1 MLITHQISQP
11 LEIFVI
17 LNQNQRLD
25 PPCPPCEPSNNT
37 RCARSAAAV
46 LWEAKST
53 ARSLR
58 RPSGPRRAC
67 LEEFV
72 FSKTKRIGFPKKNAS
87 LLSLQNVHWRRTSNN
102 TMLSIPSWSY
112 LILVYSWVF
121 THAITIFGQLSRTS
135 KCPVFLAP
143 FAPNSFLTDS
153 ALSPHCSP
161 RDTRCGVKCEHPGQR
176 RHHPVGPRNTGD
188 GIQHAPMQ
196 HVASVL
202 CLFVAHRCWK
212 LIKIPHMTL
221 HHIASTLQFHI
232 GHEHPKVGKWRW
244 GQKKRLPYVALK
256 LTQFELLSASVQG
269 HQTMILDLGTA
280 MLCKSVIQ
288 CNHIHFHPSNNTQS
302 WPTMRFSYPMTPT
315 GKPFPIP
322 SHRFVFNHY
331 NSPTHVIPLSP
342 SSSA

>member
-17 LNQNQRLD
+17 LNQNQRPD
-25 PPCPPCEPSNNT
+25 PPGPPCEPSNNT

-72 FSKTKRIGFPKKNAS
+72 FSKTKRPNVLDFTKK
-87 LLSLQNVHWRRTSNN
+87 LHLFGVFKTCTEHEQVITLCYQYRHDPI
-102 TMLSIPSWSY
+102 LSI

-121 THAITIFGQLSRTS
+121 THAITIFGRLSRTS

-212 LIKIPHMTL
+212 LIKLPHMIL

-256 LTQFELLSASVQG
+256 LTQFELLSPSVQG
-269 HQTMILDLGTA
+269 HQTMILDLWHCYA
-280 MLCKSVIQ
+280 LQV
-288 CNHIHFHPSNNTQS
+288 
-302 WPTMRFSYPMTPT
+302 SYPVQ
-315 GKPFPIP
+315 
-322 SHRFVFNHY
+322 SH
-331 NSPTHVIPLSP
+331 SLSP
-342 SSSA
+342 E